1 MDALSLILAALLA
14 SDPALKGRHLNSLGR
29 EPQVSGPKTTPSP
42 EGATLNAAMGVAPS
56 GLEWISGFPYLG
68 LTPQAI
74 QISPLQGD
82 PPSLPKSEKNG
93 EKDVSFGDTL
103 VVTASRAQERLT
115 DAVAPTSVLTREDLD
130 RSPGLT
136 LDEQLRQIPGFS
148 LLRRSS
154 SLTAHPTSQGV
165 SLRGLGPS
173 GASRTLVLFDGVPLN
188 DPFGGWVY
196 WNRLPLSGLETVEVA
211 RGSLS
216 QLYGSAAMGGA
227 IQLLPRAPKPDTLEV
242 TARGGDRRTGDV
254 EVFAADAAASG
265 RWGYSLSGRL
275 FRTDG
280 FYILSPENRGAVDRP
295 AAVDFGTLFGRVE
308 WGRYHL
314 GINSFREERGNG
326 TALQTN
332 DTSLRSLQAGWS
344 GDHWQWDA
352 FGQTQRFRSTF
363 SRVLPGRS
371 QEFLTAKQ
379 DFETTGYGGSAS
391 WRSGG
396 GLLAGADVRRA
407 SWDIQDQTL
416 GGIYAQ
422 QTFGVTSRL
431 DLLAGARLDLW
442 ASARTRTSFNPRLG
456 ALFRASDAV
465 TLRASAYR
473 GFRAPTLNEL
483 YRPFRVGNVE
493 TLANPDLRQET
504 LTGAEI
510 GADLIPSAT
519 LFARL
524 NVYRNRIEGAVGN
537 VTLSATPQLIT
548 RQRKNLDR
556 VNADGVEAELRLRP
570 WPRWELQASYLYT
583 DSRVERTGLRV
594 PQVPQNQG
602 SLGIAFAGPVAILLQ
617 GRWAGEQFDDDLNQL
632 PLRGYVVADLSIRR
646 PINDRLDIFL
656 SAENLFDATVVTGR
670 TPIETLGSPRLVQLG
685 VKVRR

>member
-1 MDALSLILAALLA
+1 MNPSSSIVLAWLALPRP
-14 SDPALKGRHLNSLGR
+14 PA
-29 EPQVSGPKTTPSP
+29 PYP
-42 EGATLNAAMGVAPS
+42 AP
-56 GLEWISGFPYLG
+56 
-68 LTPQAI
+68 
-74 QISPLQGD
+74 
-82 PPSLPKSEKNG
+82 PP
-93 EKDVSFGDTL
+93 FADTL
-103 VVTASRAQERLT
+103 VVTAARAPERLT
-115 DAVAPTSVLTREDLD
+115 DAVAPTSVLTREDLA

-136 LDEQLRQIPGFS
+136 LDDQLRQIPGFS

-196 WNRLPLSGLETVEVA
+196 WNRLPLSGLESVEVA

-227 IQLLPRAPKPDTLEV
+227 IQLLPRPPQPGALEV
-242 TARGGDRRTGDV
+242 TARGGDLQDWRRR
-254 EVFAADAAASG
+254 SLRRG
-265 RWGYSLSGRL
+265 RRRDGGWGYTLAGRL
-275 FRTDG
+275 FDTGG

-295 AAVDFGTLFGRVE
+295 ATVDFGTLFGRVE
-308 WGRYHL
+308 MGRYHV
-314 GINSFREERGNG
+314 GINAFHEERGNG

-332 DTSLRSLQAGWS
+332 DTSLQSLQAGWS
-344 GDHWQWDA
+344 GEHWEWDA

-363 SRVLPGRS
+363 SRILPDRS
-371 QEFLTAKQ
+371 QEFLTARQ
-379 DFETTGYGGSAS
+379 DFDVNGFGGSTA

-407 SWDIQDQTL
+407 SWSDQDQTL
-416 GGIYAQ
+416 GGVYVQ
-422 QTFGVTSRL
+422 QTFGVTPRL

-442 ASARTRTSFNPRLG
+442 ASQTTRTSFNPRLG
-456 ALFRASDAV
+456 ALFRASDEV
-465 TLRASAYR
+465 TVRASAYR

-493 TLANPDLRQET
+493 TDANPDLREET

-510 GADLIPSAT
+510 GADFHPSAG

-524 NVYRNRIEGAVGN
+524 NVFRNRIDGAVGN
-537 VTLSATPQLIT
+537 VTLSVTPQLIT
-548 RQRKNLDR
+548 RRRENLDR
-556 VNADGVEAELRLRP
+556 VNADGLEAELRLRLP
-570 WPRWELQASYLYT
+570 SLPRWQLQASYLYT

-594 PQVPQNQG
+594 PQVPLNQG
-602 SLGIAFAGPVAILLQ
+602 SLGIAFDGPVAVLLQ
-617 GRWAGEQFDDDLNQL
+617 ERGAGRQFDDDLNQFPL
-632 PLRGYVVADLSIRR
+632 PGYLVTDLSLRR
-646 PINDRLDIFL
+646 PFGNRVDLFL
-656 SAENLFDATVVTGR
+656 SAENLFDRKVVTGR
-670 TPIETLGSPRLVQLG
+670 TPIETLGSPRLIQLG

>member
-1 MDALSLILAALLA
+1 MDPLSLLLTAWLA
-14 SDPALKGRHLNSLGR
+14 SDPAS
-29 EPQVSGPKTTPSP
+29 Q
-42 EGATLNAAMGVAPS
+42 
-56 GLEWISGFPYLG
+56 
-68 LTPQAI
+68 
-74 QISPLQGD
+74 
-82 PPSLPKSEKNG
+82 
-93 EKDVSFGDTL
+93 SFGDTL
-103 VVTASRAQERLT
+103 VVTASRAEERLT
-115 DAVAPTSVLTREDLD
+115 DAVAPTSVLTREDLA

-196 WNRLPLSGLETVEVA
+196 WNRLPLSGLAAVEVS

-227 IQLLPRAPKPDTLEV
+227 IQLLPRLPQPGMLEV
-242 TARGGDRRTGDV
+242 TARGGDRRTGDL

-265 RWGYSLSGRL
+265 RWGYTLSGRL
-275 FRTDG
+275 FDTDG

-295 AAVDFGTLFGRVE
+295 ATVDFGTLFGRVE
-308 WGRYHL
+308 MGRYHL
-314 GINSFREERGNG
+314 GVNSFREERGNG

-332 DTSLRSLQAGWS
+332 DTSLQSLQAGWS
-344 GDHWQWDA
+344 GDHWEWDA

-363 SRVLPGRS
+363 SRILPDRS
-371 QEFLTAKQ
+371 QEFLTARQ
-379 DFETTGYGGSAS
+379 DFDTNGWGGSTA

-407 SWDIQDQTL
+407 SWSDQDQTL
-416 GGIYAQ
+416 GGVYAQ
-422 QTFGVTSRL
+422 QTFGATPRL

-442 ASARTRTSFNPRLG
+442 ASQTTRTSFNPRLG
-456 ALFRASDAV
+456 ALFRASDDITV
-465 TLRASAYR
+465 RASAYR

-493 TLANPDLRQET
+493 TDANPDLREES

-510 GADLIPSAT
+510 GADFHPSAAV
-519 LFARL
+519 FARL
-524 NVYRNRIEGAVGN
+524 NAFRNRIDGAVGN
-537 VTLSATPQLIT
+537 VTLSVTPQLIT

-556 VNADGVEAELRLRP
+556 VNADGLEAELRLHP
-570 WPRWELQASYLYT
+570 LPRWELQASYLYT

-594 PQVPQNQG
+594 PQVPLNQG
-602 SLGIAFAGPVAILLQ
+602 SLGISFDGPVAVLLQ
-617 GRWAGEQFDDDLNQL
+617 GRWAGAQFDDDLNQL
-632 PLRGYVVADLSIRR
+632 PLRGYFVADLSLRR
-646 PINDRLDIFL
+646 PFGNRLDVFL
-656 SAENLFDATVVTGR
+656 SAENLFDAKVVTGR
-670 TPIETLGSPRLVQLG
+670 TPVETLGSPRLVQLG
-685 VKVRR
+685 IKVRR

>member
-1 MDALSLILAALLA
+1 
-14 SDPALKGRHLNSLGR
+14 
-29 EPQVSGPKTTPSP
+29 
-42 EGATLNAAMGVAPS
+42 
-56 GLEWISGFPYLG
+56 
-68 LTPQAI
+68 
-74 QISPLQGD
+74 
-82 PPSLPKSEKNG
+82 
-93 EKDVSFGDTL
+93 
-103 VVTASRAQERLT
+103 
-115 DAVAPTSVLTREDLD
+115 
-130 RSPGLT
+130 
-136 LDEQLRQIPGFS
+136 
-148 LLRRSS
+148 
-154 SLTAHPTSQGV
+154 HPTSQGV

-227 IQLLPRAPKPDTLEV
+227 IQLLPRAAKPGTLEV
-242 TARGGDRRTGDV
+242 TARGGDRSTGDV
-254 EVFAADAAASG
+254 EVFAADAADPAG
-265 RWGYSLSGRL
+265 NRRWGYTLSGRL

-280 FYILSPENRGAVDRP
+280 FYVLSPENRGAVDRP

-326 TALQTN
+326 TALQIN
-332 DTSLRSLQAGWS
+332 DTRLQSLQAGWS
-344 GDHWQWDA
+344 SDHWQLDA

-371 QEFLTAKQ
+371 QELLTAKQ
-379 DFETTGYGGSAS
+379 DFETTGFGGSAS
-391 WRSGG
+391 WRSGS

-407 SWDIQDQTL
+407 SWDVQDQTL
-416 GGIYAQ
+416 GGVYAQ

-442 ASARTRTSFNPRLG
+442 ASETMRTSFNPRLG

-510 GADLIPSAT
+510 GADLTPSAT

-537 VTLSATPQLIT
+537 VTLSSTPQLIT
-548 RQRKNLDR
+548 RQRRNLDR
-556 VNADGVEAELRLRP
+556 VNADGLEAELRLRP
-570 WPRWELQASYLYT
+570 LPRWELQASYLYT

-594 PQVPQNQG
+594 PQVPRNQG
-602 SLGIAFAGPVAILLQ
+602 SLGIAFAGPVAVLLQ

-632 PLRGYVVADLSIRR
+632 PLRRYVVADLSLRR
-646 PINDRLDIFL
+646 PIGDRLDVFL
-656 SAENLFDATVVTGR
+656 SAENLFDAEVVTAR
-670 TPIETLGSPRLVQLG
+670 SPIETLGAPRLIQLG
-685 VKVRR
+685 IKVRR